1 MTDARPSAPGEAAE
15 ELPIEDVIEIQ
26 GDSPPD
32 EQDSVI
38 DPDEIEHVRTATRTE
53 IDRGETSVEPTS
65 RDVVGSLD
73 GLDLDDLR
81 EGETDDPDVATEEGL
96 PYVPPTAPPMA
107 FGDEDEGLATES
119 DLTARIRDALRA
131 DAATTELADRLV
143 IGTRGSTAV
152 IRGVLDDIDDS
163 DTIAEVVQGV
173 DGVEEVIDQTDLA
186 GG

>member
-1 MTDARPSAPGEAAE
+1 MTDARPGTAGEVAAD
-15 ELPIEDVIEIQ
+15 LPIDDVIEIQ

-32 EQDSVI
+32 EQDGVI
-38 DPDEIEHVRTATRTE
+38 EPDEIEHVRTATRTE
-53 IDRGETSVEPTS
+53 IDRGETSVEPTT
-65 RDVVGSLD
+65 RDVIGSLD
-73 GLDLDDLR
+73 GLDLDALR

-96 PYVPPTAPPMA
+96 PYVPPTAPPLA
-107 FGDEDEGLATES
+107 FGDDDDELATES

-143 IGTRGSTAV
+143 IGTRGSTVV

-173 DGVEEVIDQTDLA
+173 DGVREVVDQTDLA